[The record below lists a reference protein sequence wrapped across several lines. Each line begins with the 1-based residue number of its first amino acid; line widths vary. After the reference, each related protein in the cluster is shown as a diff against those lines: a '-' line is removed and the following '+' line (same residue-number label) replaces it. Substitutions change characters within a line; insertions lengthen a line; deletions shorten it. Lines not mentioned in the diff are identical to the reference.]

1 MVDLNNV
8 TASYQGQTVI
18 QNCSLRVLPGEHIAV
33 MGPSGSGKT
42 TLLKLIAGTIAPTNG
57 TVRVSTQKISYMFQ
71 EPRLLPWLSA
81 EENVNLV
88 LSDSEETMDT
98 ARHWLEIVELSDAMK
113 KRPGELSGGMRQ
125 RVALARAMAYGGDLF
140 LLDEPM
146 SALDTALSAHLLSI
160 LHQYTQDKTMIFVT
174 HCLEQAKQI
183 SDKIYVIKDKT
194 LELM

>member
-42 TLLKLIAGTIAPTNG
+42 TLLKLIAGTIAPTKG

>member
-1 MVDLNNV
+1 MVDLNDV
-8 TASYQGQTVI
+8 TVSYGGQTVI
-18 QNCSLRVLPGEHIAV
+18 ENCSLRVLPGEHIAV
-33 MGPSGSGKT
+33 MGSSGSGKT
-42 TLLKLIAGTIAPTNG
+42 TLLKLIAGTIAPTSG
-57 TVRVSTQKISYMFQ
+57 TVHVSTEKISYMFQ
-71 EPRLLPWLSA
+71 EPRLLPWLNA
-81 EENVNLV
+81 EDNVNLV
-88 LSDSEETMDT
+88 LSDNEKTMDT
-98 ARHWLEIVELSDAMK
+98 ARHWLEIVELSGAMK

-183 SDKIYVIKDKT
+183 SNKIYVIKNKA

>member
-1 MVDLNNV
+1 MVDLNDV
-8 TASYQGQTVI
+8 TVSYQGQTVI

>member
-18 QNCSLRVLPGEHIAV
+18 QNCSLRVLPGEHISV
-33 MGPSGSGKT
+33 MGPSGAGKT

>member
-8 TASYQGQTVI
+8 TSSYQGQTVI

-42 TLLKLIAGTIAPTNG
+42 TLLKLIAGIIAPTNG

-194 LELM
+194 LEPM

>member
-8 TASYQGQTVI
+8 TSSYQGQTVI

-42 TLLKLIAGTIAPTNG
+42 TLLKLIAGIIAPTNG